1 MVKNVID
8 VLHLFNGIFIVT
20 AAQIHAHQQNA
31 RPKFLVVWKRSRD
44 AEHMKI
50 HINGCQL
57 SPVMTLVRGTVP
69 VHGSLLQVQSQPW
82 LVVYL
87 QVESTFSRVQMIIS

>member
-1 MVKNVID
+1 MNVID
-8 VLHLFNGIFIVT
+8 VFLLFNGIFTLT
-20 AAQIHAHQQNA
+20 AAQIHTHQQHA

-50 HINGCQL
+50 WINGCKL

-69 VHGSLLQVQSQPW
+69 VHRSLLQSK
-82 LVVYL
+82 LSLIMYL
-87 QVESTFSRVQMIIS
+87 LVESNFSRVQMIVS